1 MSRRRVVITGMGC
14 ITPLGHSVEQLWSNV
29 IAGASGVS
37 ATELFDARTFPS
49 TFSAQVKDFRLT
61 DHMPQPG
68 IHAQAGRN
76 TQFALAAAEQ
86 AWKQSG
92 IASAKVDPRR
102 VGVYLGS
109 GEGSLDLDNFMSV
122 MVESWR
128 GSEGGQGGEGNLD
141 AVLWAK
147 LAFARMTATREME
160 QEANMSASHIAL
172 RFMAR
177 GPNFNCL
184 TACAASTQANGEAT
198 AIIRRGD
205 ADVMISGGCHS
216 MIHPFG
222 VTGFNRLIALSQR
235 NDSPTTAS
243 RPFDKTRDG
252 FVLGEGSSVLILE
265 EYEHAKRRG
274 ADMIAEIIGYGSS
287 ADAYR
292 ITDIHPQ
299 GRGGAACMAYALAD
313 AGIAPAE
320 IDFICA
326 HGTSTKENDRTET
339 LAIKSVF
346 GELAP
351 KIPISSPKSMVGHL
365 IAAAGTTEL
374 ILCVMA
380 IRNSLLPPTINLN
393 TPDPECDLDYVPLRA
408 RPAAV
413 RTAMNNSF
421 GFGGQNDCVIVRR
434 ME

>member
-14 ITPLGHSVEQLWSNV
+14 ITPLGHSVEQLWSN
-29 IAGASGVS
+29 ILAGASGVS
-37 ATELFDARTFPS
+37 PTELFDARTFPS
-49 TFSAQVKDFRLT
+49 TFSAQVKNFSLT
-61 DHMPQPG
+61 DHLPEPG

-86 AWKQSG
+86 AWKQSLLG
-92 IASAKVDPRR
+92 SAKVDPRR

-109 GEGSLDLDNFMSV
+109 GEGSMDFDNFVSV
-122 MVESWR
+122 MVESWQPD
-128 GSEGGQGGEGNLD
+128 EGGEGHLD
-141 AVLWAK
+141 AVRWAD

-160 QEANMSASHIAL
+160 QEAHMSASHIAL
-172 RFMAR
+172 RFNAR

-222 VTGFNRLIALSQR
+222 VTGFNRLTALSQR

-274 ADMIAEIIGYGSS
+274 ANMIAEIIGYGSS

-292 ITDIHPQ
+292 ITDIHPE

-313 AGIAPAE
+313 AGIDRSE

-351 KIPISSPKSMVGHL
+351 KIPVSSPKSMVGHL

-380 IRNSLLPPTINLN
+380 IRNGLLPPTINLN
-393 TPDPECDLDYVPLRA
+393 TSDPACDLDYVPLRA
-408 RPAAV
+408 RPATV

>member
-1 MSRRRVVITGMGC
+1 MRKRVVITGMGC
-14 ITPLGHSVEQLWSNV
+14 ITPLGHSIEQLWSN
-29 IAGASGVS
+29 ILAGASGAS
-37 ATELFDARTFPS
+37 PTELFDARTFPS
-49 TFSAQVKDFRLT
+49 TFSAQVKNFRLA
-61 DHMPQPG
+61 DHLPEPG

-76 TQFALAAAEQ
+76 TQFALAAGEQ

-92 IASAKVDPRR
+92 LAAANVDPRR

-109 GEGSLDLDNFMSV
+109 GEGSLDFDNFVSV
-122 MVESWR
+122 MVESWQA
-128 GSEGGQGGEGNLD
+128 EAGGEGHLD
-141 AVLWAK
+141 AVRWAE
-147 LAFARMTATREME
+147 LALARMTATREME

-172 RFMAR
+172 RFNAR

-222 VTGFNRLIALSQR
+222 VTGFNRLTALSQR
-235 NDSPTTAS
+235 NDSPATAS

-265 EYEHAKRRG
+265 EYEHAQRRG
-274 ADMIAEIIGYGSS
+274 APLLAEIIGYGSS

-292 ITDIHPQ
+292 ITDIHPR

-313 AGIAPAE
+313 ADIAPAE

-339 LAIKSVF
+339 QAIKSVF

-351 KIPISSPKSMVGHL
+351 KIPVSSPKSMVGHL

-380 IRNSLLPPTINLN
+380 IRNSVLPPTINLN
-393 TPDPECDLDYVPLRA
+393 TPDPECYLDYVPLRA
-408 RPAAV
+408 RPATV